1 MNRTLFALGTTAILM
16 LASAGFA
23 PKKQSDKITIANPKI
38 QMALLLDTSN
48 SMDGMIDQ
56 AKSQLWKMVNE
67 LADSK
72 KDGKSPD
79 LEIALYQYGN
89 DDLSAKGGY
98 LQQIVPLST
107 DLDEISDAL
116 FKLTTNGGSE
126 YCPKTIVD
134 AVDNLNWSP
143 SDDDLK
149 LIVISGNEA
158 FDQGPV
164 TPKEACIAALKKGIS
179 VTSIFCGDWKKGMT
193 LGWSDGAK
201 CSEGEYLNID
211 TDEKVAHI
219 PTPYDEE
226 IVALNTDLNKTY
238 IGYGSMGRAKAQN
251 QVVQE
256 ANAASYGYANVR
268 ERAFFKSKKQY
279 NNASWDLVDKYE
291 EDESVISELKEE
303 ELPEELKGKSKE
315 EIKTHVET
323 KQSERTTIKSKLKEL
338 EEKAKSYEAK
348 EKEKMAGN
356 SKNTL
361 DEAMQKAITNLATN
375 KGYVLKK

>member
-1 MNRTLFALGTTAILM
+1 MNRTLFALGSTAFLM
-16 LASAGFA
+16 FA
-23 PKKQSDKITIANPKI
+23 TAAFQPKTEKKTETANPKI

-89 DDLSAKGGY
+89 DGLSAKGGY

-126 YCPKTIVD
+126 FCPNTIVD
-134 AVDNLNWSP
+134 AVANLNWSP

-164 TPKEACIAALKKGIS
+164 TPREACIAALKKGIS
-179 VTSIFCGDWKKGMT
+179 VTSIFCGDWKRGMS
-193 LGWSDGAK
+193 LGWSEGAK

-226 IVALNTDLNKTY
+226 IVALNTDLNSTY
-238 IGYGSMGRAKAQN
+238 IAYGRKGRVKMESQS
-251 QVVQE
+251 VQD
-256 ANAASYGYANVR
+256 ANAFAYSAANVR
-268 ERAFFKSKKQY
+268 QRAFFKSKKQY

-291 EDESVISELKEE
+291 EDENVISELKEE

-315 EIKTHVET
+315 EIKASVLKKKE
-323 KQSERTTIKSKLKEL
+323 ERTKIKSKLKEL
-338 EEKAKSYEAK
+338 EEKAKTYEGK
-348 EKEKMAGN
+348 EKAKMAGAE
-356 SKNTL
+356 KNTL
-361 DEAMQKAITNLATN
+361 DEAMQKAISNLATN